1 LRYGERTARGTA
13 RGTKDTWA
21 LTLRDRRRARS
32 GKKIMVS
39 CDTIK
44 DIALFR
50 LPVTSAPDKKI
61 NRGRIDNSGEWE
73 RTVSEIWARGKN
85 CREAAKVTR
94 PQSKDSHDDTVT

>member
-1 LRYGERTARGTA
+1 LRYGERTTRGIA
-13 RGTKDTWA
+13 GGTKVTWA

-50 LPVTSAPDKKI
+50 LPVRSAPDKKI
-61 NRGRIDNSGEWE
+61 NRGRIGNSE
-73 RTVSEIWARGKN
+73 SGKGQFQ
-85 CREAAKVTR
+85 RSGQGTKIAGKLR
-94 PQSKDSHDDTVT
+94 R